1 VVNILYIVYIEY
13 LHRLQDMHIENISH
27 FFLMSL
33 MGVHILLGFI
43 FLGVVYVDAKYVET
57 LSSIIRVCMCLIL
70 IIRFNPFAKP
80 ELKKYDRELIFTAAM
95 LLLTNE
101 AITKYIIG
109 NYDVPRT
116 VKNAIGL

>member
-1 VVNILYIVYIEY
+1 MQFADI
-13 LHRLQDMHIENISH
+13 HIENLSH

-33 MGVHILLGFI
+33 MVVHVLLVFV

-57 LSSIIRVCMCLIL
+57 VSSIIRVCMCLIL

-109 NYDVPRT
+109 NYDIPRYM
-116 VKNAIGL
+116 KNIVSNGASVTK

>member
-1 VVNILYIVYIEY
+1 MKF
-13 LHRLQDMHIENISH
+13 QDIRVENMSH
-27 FFLMSL
+27 FFLVSL
-33 MGVHILLGFI
+33 TAVHVMLVFI
-43 FLGVVYVDAKYVET
+43 FLGVVYINPKYVET

-70 IIRFNPFAKP
+70 IIRFNPFTKP
-80 ELKKYDRELIFTAAM
+80 ELKKYDGELIFTAAM

-101 AITKYIIG
+101 AITKYVIA